1 MLESLAVYAGAGARR
16 RLAAEGWKPQL
27 FDTLV
32 GASGGPKLLG
42 IAGLD
47 QFLFGDFLQRSQHPM
62 HLIGSSIGTWRHA
75 ALAAP
80 DPAVSLADLHHQYIN
95 QHYEE
100 DVKPTSA
107 IIGEVCEWILD
118 GYADSALYAHLSNH
132 PRFQTHVVTARGR
145 GLNGAKQALPRAL
158 GMGLA
163 SLSNAVHRQL
173 LQPWFQRVVF
183 SSHGR
188 ADLGFPFDDFDT
200 LHVNLEPG
208 NARRALLASGS
219 IPFVMPGERDIA
231 GAPPGHYW
239 DGGIV
244 DYHFD
249 FNGYHG
255 KGLVL
260 YPHFRDDIT
269 PGWFDKFLPWR
280 RAPGHQLDQVVLLCP
295 SDAYLQKLPRGK
307 IPDRRDFPNMTHS
320 ERVTYWQAAVDAS
333 RVLGEEF
340 AALVDGPD
348 PLAGVQ
354 SF

>member
-1 MLESLAVYAGAGARR
+1 MLESLSVYAGDSARAL
-16 RLAAEGWKPQL
+16 LAREGWRPQL

-47 QFLFGDFLQRSQHPM
+47 QFLFGDFLQRSHHPM

-75 ALAAP
+75 ALAAA
-80 DPAVSLADLHHQYIN
+80 DPVASLAKLHHQYIN
-95 QHYEE
+95 QHYDEA
-100 DVKPTSA
+100 VKPTSSV
-107 IIGEVCEWILD
+107 IGEVCEWILD
-118 GYADSALYAHLSNH
+118 GYADAGLYDHLCEH
-132 PRFQTHVVTARGR
+132 PRFQTHIVTARGLGPNSAR
-145 GLNGAKQALPRAL
+145 HPLPRAL

-163 SLSNAVHRQL
+163 ALGNALHRQL

-188 ADLGFPFDDFDT
+188 ADLGFPFEDFDT
-200 LHVNLEPG
+200 VHVPLQAN

-231 GAPPGHYW
+231 GAPAGHYW

-249 FNGYHG
+249 FKDYRGN
-255 KGLVL
+255 GLVL

-269 PGWFDKFLPWR
+269 PGWFDKSLPWR
-280 RAPGHQLDQVVLLCP
+280 RAPGHLLDQVVLLCP
-295 SDAYLQKLPRGK
+295 APAFLASLPLGK
-307 IPDRRDFPNMTHS
+307 IPDRRDFPKMTQA
-320 ERVTYWQAAVDAS
+320 ERINYWQSAASAS
-333 RVLGEEF
+333 QVLGDEF

-354 SF
+354 AF